1 MNTDIKTKVHVAKIF
16 DNDLAPIHKSEVTL
30 TLIKTAYVGMDIID
44 LSNVLML

>member
-1 MNTDIKTKVHVAKIF
+1 MSQKIF
-16 DNDLAPIHKSEVTL
+16 DDDLAPIHKSEFRL

>member
-1 MNTDIKTKVHVAKIF
+1 MSQKIF
-16 DNDLAPIHKSEVTL
+16 DNELAQINKSKVTL